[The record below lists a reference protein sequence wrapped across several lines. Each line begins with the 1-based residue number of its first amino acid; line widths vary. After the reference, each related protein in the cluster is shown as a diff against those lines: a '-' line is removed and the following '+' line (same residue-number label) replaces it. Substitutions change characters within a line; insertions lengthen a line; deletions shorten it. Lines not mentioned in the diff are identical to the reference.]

1 MSKAIS
7 LKLNDAVFNE
17 AETIL
22 KKIHIPR
29 NFYINEALKYYNR
42 AIKRKL
48 IREQYLKESVLV
60 SKHSLEI
67 NREFQDIDDEILG
80 L

>member
-7 LKLNDAVFNE
+7 LKLNETVFNE
-17 AETIL
+17 AEGIL

-29 NFYINEALKYYNR
+29 NAYINQALKYYNQ

-48 IREQYLKESVLV
+48 LKKQYLKESALV

-67 NREFQDIDDEILG
+67 NREFQEIEDEILG